1 MLRPRLQKRI
11 NHFYRNCGR
20 ENNNH
25 RERIYHGLVV
35 EHRYTLCAFIFILF
49 SKSPSPQKINENALQ
64 TLFIDLIQLTS
75 FDQTNNN
82 DFDPWFQNYDTLSKG
97 KKSWS
102 VRLGLSRQ
110 SQATD
115 DPQGKGW
122 GTISGGSG
130 ISRQMI
136 YGDPW
141 LYGTVRS
148 SRPGHEPRGF
158 MTPPPPPPPGAPV
171 LVVCSCP
178 EFLAGTTRKLG
189 NCRKCGGHRLA
200 GVPLGGTCRLPPI
213 SSRSRPSL
221 AGKFFSPPIQSKE
234 TRGRSFNIFSLP
246 SFSRHRRRKCVSKR
260 KTHPPPIGTVR
271 IV

>member
-1 MLRPRLQKRI
+1 M
-11 NHFYRNCGR
+11 
-20 ENNNH
+20 
-25 RERIYHGLVV
+25 
-35 EHRYTLCAFIFILF
+35 
-49 SKSPSPQKINENALQ
+49 
-64 TLFIDLIQLTS
+64 
-75 FDQTNNN
+75 
-82 DFDPWFQNYDTLSKG
+82 FQNYDTLSKG

-110 SQATD
+110 SQATAD

-136 YGDPW
+136 YGDRW

-221 AGKFFSPPIQSKE
+221 AGKFPHFLDP
-234 TRGRSFNIFSLP
+234 RSMIR
-246 SFSRHRRRKCVSKR
+246 FSREFNVENFLILFFPFSSSRLPKKEM
-260 KTHPPPIGTVR
+260 
-271 IV
+271 

>member
-1 MLRPRLQKRI
+1 MLRPRLQRRI
-11 NHFYRNCGR
+11 NHFYRNYGR

-25 RERIYHGLVV
+25 ERIYLQTHGQTID
-35 EHRYTLCAFIFILF
+35 TLLHFQSPEKNLFPPPSKKENQRKTNPLLLF
-49 SKSPSPQKINENALQ
+49 SISSNYQ
-64 TLFIDLIQLTS
+64 TSIERIMI
-75 FDQTNNN
+75 
-82 DFDPWFQNYDTLSKG
+82 FDPWFQNYDTLSKG

-221 AGKFFSPPIQSKE
+221 AGK
-234 TRGRSFNIFSLP
+234 
-246 SFSRHRRRKCVSKR
+246 
-260 KTHPPPIGTVR
+260 
-271 IV
+271 